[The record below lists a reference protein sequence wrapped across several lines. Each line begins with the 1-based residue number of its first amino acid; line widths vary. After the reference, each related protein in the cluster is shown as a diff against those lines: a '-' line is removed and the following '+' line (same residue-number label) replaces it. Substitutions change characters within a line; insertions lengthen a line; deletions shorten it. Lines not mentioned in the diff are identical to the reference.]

1 MATIR
6 KRSGGYNVQI
16 RKQGYSTITKTF
28 SSITTA
34 RKWAAGVEADIPQ
47 TNITIPACFHAPEW
61 LSQDL

>member
-6 KRSGGYNVQI
+6 RRSGGYNVQI

-34 RKWAAGVEADIPQ
+34 RKWAAGVEACTPSAEVGQKSLI
-47 TNITIPACFHAPEW
+47 A
-61 LSQDL
+61 